1 MYSTLN
7 IESQPISRP
16 RNYAPERTFVTK
28 WDVEIDNNRAKKI
41 ARTRDRDTKYFDYC
55 EEVESLP
62 VIVKQVELDCCWE
75 LESDD
80 GDGEETHSGW
90 LRTVKAENDYY
101 DREYGALNFEW
112 YDMNDSELDTD
123 QTKPYKR
130 NIEFDEQ
137 TLFKRARA

>member
-1 MYSTLN
+1 MSSTLN
-7 IESQPISRP
+7 IKSHPISRP
-16 RNYAPERTFVTK
+16 RNYAPERTFITK

-62 VIVKQVELDCCWE
+62 VIVKQVEMDCCWE
-75 LESDD
+75 LESD
-80 GDGEETHSGW
+80 GETNAGW
-90 LRTVKAENDYY
+90 LRSVKEENDYY

-112 YDMNDSELDTD
+112 YDMNELDTD
-123 QTKPYKR
+123 ETKPYKR

-137 TLFKRARA
+137 SLFKRARA